1 MMGSFAYIRGNLE
14 GAWAVMLGRADGL
27 RLLDTSLEGF
37 WRSFAAVIFLL
48 PLAFLAMMSQAKLV
62 GVSAEAPEAA
72 AAEFG
77 FVAGSFAVL
86 FDWFTFPLIFA
97 VVARMFGLGGRY
109 VPFIVSR
116 NWASLIIG
124 AMVAVVHILHLVGVI
139 PSAVAPYL
147 MLAVIAVALR
157 FSYVIARTALAV
169 SMGMALPIVALDLVI
184 SLTIWSAFERLS

>member
-1 MMGSFAYIRGNLE
+1 MMGNLAYIRGNLE

-37 WRSFAAVIFLL
+37 WRSFAVVIFLL

-62 GVSAEAPEAA
+62 GISTEAAEPA

-77 FVAGSFAVL
+77 FAAESFAVL
-86 FDWFTFPLIFA
+86 LDWFTFPLIFA
-97 VVARMFGLGGRY
+97 VVARVFGLGGRY

-116 NWASLIIG
+116 NWASVIIG
-124 AMVAVVHILHLVGVI
+124 AMVAVVHVLHLVGVI
-139 PSAVAPYL
+139 PSAAAPYL
-147 MLAVIAVALR
+147 MLAVVAVALR

-169 SMGMALPIVALDLVI
+169 SMGLALPIVALDLVI
-184 SLTIWSAFERLS
+184 SLTIWSAFERLG

>member
-1 MMGSFAYIRGNLE
+1 MGNLAYIRGNLE

-72 AAEFG
+72 AEFG

-124 AMVAVVHILHLVGVI
+124 AMVAVVHVLHLVGVI
-139 PSAVAPYL
+139 PSVAAPYL